1 MANTFIKATKVV
13 RTALGVLE
21 RETVLPNLVW
31 RDAGGDFAGAYGD
44 TISLRVPAYV
54 TARTRTLRAGTPITV
69 DELTETKV
77 DVTLDTDVYKGINVS
92 DENLTLDIVD
102 FNDQVMGPILRAIVA
117 GIEDELADT
126 ISGASFALTQS
137 FSKTKPLN
145 SILAARKKLNDCN
158 VPASGRVLAVG
169 STIEQYILQDL
180 ADRPSGGSAE
190 ESALT
195 DATLA
200 TNYGGFKVVNC
211 NALSPDEAYAFHKT
225 AFVLSSKAPA
235 VPDGASWGAS
245 QSFGGFALRVIK
257 DYDPLYVRDRCIGS
271 CWIGAAA
278 VYDDGE
284 INDDGQFVPE
294 DGDGSGSPI
303 MVRAVKLSI
312 PSGS

>member
-92 DENLTLDIVD
+92 DEDLTLDIVD

-117 GIEDELADT
+117 GIEDEVADL
-126 ISGASFALTQS
+126 ISGAEYALTGT
-137 FSKTKPLN
+137 FSEADPLG
-145 SILAARKKLNDCN
+145 SVLGARKKLNKCF
-158 VPASGRVLAVG
+158 VPAGDRVLAAG
-169 STIEQYILQDL
+169 ADIEELILKAL
-180 ADRPSGGSAE
+180 AVRESGAATSE
-190 ESALT
+190 NALT
-195 DATLA
+195 DATVTRYAGFRVVSVPALA
-200 TNYGGFKVVNC
+200 
-211 NALSPDEAYAFHKT
+211 PDEAYAFHRT

-235 VPDGASWGAS
+235 VPAGASWGAS
-245 QSFGGFALRVIK
+245 QSFGGFAMRVIK
-257 DYDPLYVRDRCIGS
+257 DYDPLYVRDRCIGN
-271 CWIGAAA
+271 CWIGCD
-278 VYDDGE
+278 VVKDDGDL
-284 INDDGQFVPE
+284 NDDEQFVPE
-294 DGDGSGSPI
+294 DGSGSGSPI
-303 MVRAVKLSI
+303 LVRAVKLTL
-312 PSGS
+312 GS

>member
-44 TISLRVPAYV
+44 TISLRVPAY
-54 TARTRTLRAGTPITV
+54 TLARTRTLRAGTPITV

-77 DVTLDTDVYKGINVS
+77 DVTLDTDVYKGINIT

-102 FNDQVMGPILRAIVA
+102 FNDQVLGPILRAVIA
-117 GIEDELADT
+117 GVEDELADT
-126 ISGASFALTQS
+126 ITSASYALTQN
-137 FSKTKPLN
+137 FSKTKPLD
-145 SILAARKKLNDCN
+145 SVLTARKKLNDCN
-158 VPASGRVLAVG
+158 VPTSGRVLAVG
-169 STIEQYILQDL
+169 STVEQHILKAL
-180 ADRPSGGSAE
+180 ADRGVASASSE
-190 ESALT
+190 NALNE
-195 DATLA
+195 ATVSQ
-200 TNYGGFKVVNC
+200 NFGGFRVVQS
-211 NALSPDEAYAFHKT
+211 NALPPDEAFAFHRT

-235 VPDGASWGAS
+235 VPEGASWGAS

-257 DYDPLYVRDRCIGS
+257 DYDPLYVRDRCIGN
-271 CWIGAAA
+271 CWIGSSA
-278 VYDDGE
+278 VLDDGD

-294 DGDGSGSPI
+294 DGSGSGSPI
-303 MVRAVKLSI
+303 LVRAVKLAI

>member
-21 RETVLPNLVW
+21 RETILPNLVW

-44 TISLRVPAYV
+44 TISIRLPAYV

-77 DVTLDTDVYKGINVS
+77 DITLDTDIYKGVNIS

-102 FNDQVMGPILRAIVA
+102 FNDQVLGPILRAIIA
-117 GIEDELADT
+117 GVEDELVDT
-126 ISGASFALTQS
+126 ITGATYALS
-137 FSKTKPLN
+137 ENFSKTKPLESVLN
-145 SILAARKKLNDCN
+145 ARKKLNDCN

-169 STIEQYILQDL
+169 STVERYILEEL
-180 ADRPSGGSAE
+180 ADRQTGAASS
-190 ESALT
+190 ESALN
-195 DATLA
+195 DATVA
-200 TNYGGFKVVNC
+200 FNFGGFKVVQS
-211 NALSPDEAYAFHKT
+211 NALPPDEAYAFHKT

-271 CWIGAAA
+271 VWVGSSA
-278 VYDDGE
+278 VLDDGDL
-284 INDDGQFVPE
+284 NDDGQFVPE
-294 DGDGSGSPI
+294 DGSGSGSPI
-303 MVRAVKLSI
+303 LVRAVKLAI
-312 PSGS
+312 PTGS